1 MPQLQ
6 NLNHHKLLWS
16 VLGVCFQRLDPLLI
30 TAGRSIPLLCLE
42 GVPGLPGEPQDEA
55 SLTREVVPSYSD
67 QRFGQGAQFEIIG
80 QRGTGEGAETKA
92 STSVAMEAL
101 FYMDAFGLHRG

>member
-1 MPQLQ
+1 
-6 NLNHHKLLWS
+6 LWVIRAS
-16 VLGVCFQRLDPLLI
+16 FFSGLI
-30 TAGRSIPLLCLE
+30 FL
-42 GVPGLPGEPQDEA
+42 
-55 SLTREVVPSYSD
+55 PSYSD